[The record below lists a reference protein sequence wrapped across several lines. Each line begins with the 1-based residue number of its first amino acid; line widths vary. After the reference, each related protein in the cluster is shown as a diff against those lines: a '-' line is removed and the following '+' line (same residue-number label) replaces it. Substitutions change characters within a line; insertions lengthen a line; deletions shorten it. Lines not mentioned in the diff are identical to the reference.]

1 MEERKPRQHPVHV
14 VHRVSAAV
22 LGLGLWVF
30 AGLGFAHG
38 LRFLTTEGQTVLG
51 LSSNGLLST
60 ISVVAGA
67 LLLGAAFWGGPVA
80 SMVTGVLGA
89 LFLLSGIVHLGVL
102 HTELNIL
109 AFRLSNVF
117 FSLIVGMLLLFVG
130 LYGRVSGGLPPDNP
144 YRQAHP
150 RRKDRPLPQE
160 QEQEQDAPEDEN
172 EQRLEE
178 AELAM
183 GEGHATP
190 EQTALVEHDQAKR
203 REKEYDRAYRHL
215 AEDQPETPHGTRG
228 E

>member
-1 MEERKPRQHPVHV
+1 MEKRKPRQHPVHV

-67 LLLGAAFWGGPVA
+67 LLLGAALRGGPVA
-80 SMVTGVLGA
+80 STVTGALGV
-89 LFLLSGIVHLGVL
+89 LFLLSGIVHLGIL
-102 HTELNIL
+102 HTEFNIL

-117 FSLIVGMLLLFVG
+117 FSLVVGMLLLFVG

-160 QEQEQDAPEDEN
+160 QEQEALVDEN

-190 EQTALVEHDQAKR
+190 EQTALVEHDQARR
-203 REKEYDRAYRHL
+203 REEEYDRAYRHF
-215 AEDQPETPHGTRG
+215 AESRPETAPGDRR